1 MPERLAGAP
10 APQLAPMPA
19 APAPAAAAPSPQGA
33 APQAP
38 PDLVLQVTGH
48 LVDAGL
54 LGSPSDTLTPEVM
67 QALQFLL
74 DQAGIPV
81 DLNNPDQLL
90 EFLNVV
96 VAGANIGPDQLGAA
110 GPAAVG
116 PDLGPSGVEPI
127 APEPAPATGLNA
139 PGPKRITGLGGGGG
153 GW

>member
-1 MPERLAGAP
+1 
-10 APQLAPMPA
+10 
-19 APAPAAAAPSPQGA
+19 
-33 APQAP
+33 
-38 PDLVLQVTGH
+38 GH

-54 LGSPSDTLTPEVM
+54 LDSPSDTLTPEVM

-110 GPAAVG
+110 GPAAV
-116 PDLGPSGVEPI
+116 
-127 APEPAPATGLNA
+127 
-139 PGPKRITGLGGGGG
+139 
-153 GW
+153 